1 MKKTLIA
8 LLLCVL
14 SLNSGAQ
21 TNFSDGAG
29 MYAGLLND
37 LKKSLFDNP
46 RYNKTVVLDGKERR
60 MFVSWIRDHIHTM
73 KAYKYWEKDMA
84 SYLEFFLQRQTSSGM
99 YYDYWESYKDH
110 NVGQLFFTNC
120 FDRQFYFVDVN
131 QQLFFFRMPIEADL
145 EYLLVEGVY
154 TYWQTSGDTAF
165 VEKWLPVLVKG
176 LKYLMT
182 DPLRWSKEY
191 LLVKRPYSIDTWDF
205 TSQPDGMTGVES
217 LLYHI
222 GNDEKTP
229 KGIMHGDNSGMYQ
242 ACKQLSDLF
251 KVTGKENEAREWNLQ
266 AELFRNRLNTL
277 CWNGKY
283 YAHFIPIDP
292 VPSHIKTDPIH
303 ALSLSNTYDM
313 NRGAPTREM
322 AASII
327 NAYREVE
334 KKTSSE
340 SVAAWF
346 GIYPP
351 IEPHFGRYKTGVYM
365 NGAVLP
371 LVGGELTKAAFQN
384 GEEEFAMEQLK
395 KLELIMNRNNRVLP
409 GCVNTDG
416 TAQEEAIPNEWGQ
429 AAFVNALV
437 EGLAGVVD
445 KNILFREVEI
455 SPRWIFADVN
465 QVTVNVG
472 YGNEGGQVT
481 YTYSFDPVSKKIGI
495 STKGSFGKAILRI
508 PLPSQFRLAAMTVD
522 GKKVVPSVEYVN
534 SSRYIT
540 TPLKGSNHQITVI
553 LKP

>member
-1 MKKTLIA
+1 MKKILIVMV
-8 LLLCVL
+8 LLVQF
-14 SLNSGAQ
+14 LNIVAQ
-21 TNFSDGAG
+21 TYFSKSAG

-37 LKKSLFDNP
+37 LKKTLYDSS
-46 RYNKTVVLDGKERR
+46 RYNRTLVLDGKERR
-60 MFVSWIRDHIHTM
+60 MFVLWIRDHIHTM
-73 KAYKYWEKDMA
+73 KAYKYWEKDLA
-84 SYLEFFLQRQTSSGM
+84 SYLEFFLQRQTASGM
-99 YYDYWESYKDH
+99 YFDYWESYKDH
-110 NVGQLFFTNC
+110 NVGQLYFTNC
-120 FDRQFYFVDVN
+120 FDKQFYYVDVN

-165 VEKWLPVLVKG
+165 VNQWLPTLVKG
-176 LKYLMT
+176 MKYLMT

-229 KGIMHGDNSGMYQ
+229 KGIMHGDNSGMCQ

-251 KVTGKENEAREWNLQ
+251 NLTGKVKDAKEWNLQ
-266 AELFRNRLNTL
+266 AELFRHRLNTT

-292 VPSHIKTDPIH
+292 VPSHIQTDPIH

-327 NAYREVE
+327 NAYKEVE
-334 KKTSSE
+334 KKTSAE

-384 GEEEFAMEQLK
+384 GEEEFAVEQLK
-395 KLELIMNRNNRVLP
+395 KLDRIMNMNHRVLP

-429 AAFVNALV
+429 AAFVSALT

-445 KNILFREVEI
+445 KSILFSEVEI
-455 SPRWIFADVN
+455 SPRWIFAGVD
-465 QVTVNVG
+465 QVNVKLG
-472 YGNEGGQVT
+472 YGNEGNQVMYDYRFNNALAELSLKTSGQFQRCT
-481 YTYSFDPVSKKIGI
+481 I
-495 STKGSFGKAILRI
+495 RI
-508 PLPSQFRLAAMTVD
+508 PVPEKYKTAAMTID
-522 GKKVVPSVEYVN
+522 GRNVTSTIDQVN
-534 SSRYIT
+534 RSRYIT
-540 TPLKGSNHQITVI
+540 ATVSGSDHLIKVRY
-553 LKP
+553 K